1 MAMTFQCA
9 KCGRSLYAPSK
20 FAGRTIEC
28 PGCRQ
33 SIEVPELP
41 SNKVS
46 DATLVKLPCPSCSS
60 PLRLSGELH
69 ARRIRCNA
77 CHTTLTVSA
86 DPWKLSVVE
95 GPSRGV
101 PSSAQPETAK
111 PPEIATPP
119 LAAGSTR
126 RPAAASPPP
135 RPPAAVRIPP
145 IPEVDDFEP
154 VVLYPVGS
162 ASAPAGTRA
171 SPGVELDGLEPVV
184 LYPVGSASAP
194 AGTRAPQGV
203 EPDGLEPVVLQP
215 VSDQNGS
222 TPPTWFLQAAR
233 RRKRHRLIATLA
245 GPGLLLV
252 VGLLVAGYFLVS
264 GGAFRGADL
273 FSGTWKLSRA
283 EPEIGVMSASQ
294 IVTIQRPGGKYNV
307 RWSVGGR
314 NNECSATRTGDNLV
328 VAWDN
333 PVEWPKD
340 LAGWNR
346 PVGKGTMTFSR
357 EGGLLKLTQQFPGA
371 GIMPK
376 LEAWYQQDSTS
387 NSSRKVDRLIQSPW

>member
-33 SIEVPELP
+33 SIQVPELP

-60 PLRLSGELH
+60 PLRLSREHHG
-69 ARRIRCNA
+69 RRVRCNA

-171 SPGVELDGLEPVV
+171 PP
-184 LYPVGSASAP
+184 
-194 AGTRAPQGV
+194 GV

-222 TPPTWFLQAAR
+222 TPPTWFLRAAR

-387 NSSRKVDRLIQSPW
+387 NSSRKVDRPIQSPR